1 MALTLIISDLHVAA
15 GCDPQ
20 TGKFSPLDDFHADS
34 IIARFLAHYHADS
47 PGAHLV
53 LNGDTFDMTQVLEIP
68 TPEEIPTVVGPGGL
82 DRDRRWYGL
91 RHSIPEVRWKL
102 SRIAQGHTG
111 FFAALGEWIEHGNEL
126 HIVIGNHDPELRLP
140 AAQDHLAHLL
150 AQARPGLDPD
160 VARHHLHFYD
170 WYMLQPE
177 QGLYIEHGGQ
187 YEPLAYMEGG
197 RLPTCYYNNRYIFN
211 FLEART
217 PEADNIFPFSR
228 YLAWVLS
235 TDTLPT
241 LAILLRQ
248 LPDYVRA
255 RRMAREELPPPAPPP
270 LRLPAETEQAICQSR
285 DLQHRHFNR
294 VAWRTTFFTLLAIL
308 LNLFSY
314 ACPLFAIVTLL
325 THQVALGLLM
335 LLAWPLARLSSQS
348 IITNYLHRSF
358 ISESNFLQEAA
369 TAFAPLLAAH
379 NIRTIVLGHTHQPD
393 VAQLPGGVRYFNT
406 GTWVPI
412 FSEDTRLDDR
422 EQIYLFVEV
431 RDGNARLLRWR
442 DEAKEPETP
451 IIIDRVRHIK
461 LLPRYRP
468 TLRRRGRR

>member
-1 MALTLIISDLHVAA
+1 MTLTLIVSDLHIAA

-34 IIARFLAHYHADS
+34 IMARFLAYYHADG

-53 LNGDTFDMTQVLEIP
+53 LNGDTFDMNQVLELP
-68 TPEEIPTVVGPGGL
+68 SKEEITTVVGPGGL

-91 RHSIPEVRWKL
+91 RHSVPEARWKL
-102 SRIAQGHTG
+102 SRIAQGHTVL
-111 FFAALGEWIEHGNEL
+111 FAALAEWIDRGNEL
-126 HIVIGNHDPELRLP
+126 HIVIGNHDPELRFP
-140 AAQDHLAHLL
+140 AVQEHLAQIL
-150 AQARPGLDPD
+150 AQARTGLD
-160 VARHHLHFYD
+160 VNTVRRRLHFYD
-170 WYMLQPE
+170 WYLLQPE

-197 RLPTCYYNNRYIFN
+197 KLPACYYNNRYIFN

-228 YLAWVLS
+228 YLAWLLS

-248 LPDYVRA
+248 LPDYWRA
-255 RRMAREELPPPAPPP
+255 RRAADTVLPLPASPP
-270 LRLPAETEQAICQSR
+270 LKLPAEIEQVICQSR
-285 DLQHRHFNR
+285 NLQHRHFHR

-314 ACPLFAIVTLL
+314 LCPLFAILALL
-325 THQVALGLLM
+325 THQIALALLM

-369 TAFAPLLAAH
+369 ATFAPLLATQ
-379 NIRTIVLGHTHQPD
+379 NIRTVVFGHTHQPD
-393 VAQLPGGVRYFNT
+393 IAQLPGNVRYFNT

-422 EQIYLFVEV
+422 EQVYLFVEV

-442 DEAKEPETP
+442 DETGQPETP
-451 IIIDRVRHIK
+451 IIIDRIRHIK
-461 LLPRYRP
+461 LQRRYRS
-468 TLRRRGRR
+468 TLRRRGKR